1 MNQSPKD
8 NDTRKVVSDSDASK
22 AYSSDTPQKT
32 ADSRYAALQTTTRMD
47 LRLPFAIC
55 AVEGLLLLGIFTW
68 LISQRDTTA
77 LWQYGLVFLA
87 IYALTIGILFIAY
100 ANRFSKLQKAQQAAE
115 MLNTDIY
122 RMFRAV
128 IDIPYAVVSTDG
140 IVKVMNSALQNIL
153 GLRSALGNIPLREI
167 CPNITPEQIAAS
179 TRHSSISPDQMP
191 SILPALSAHTGDV
204 VVQLSDGKRY
214 RLDNYLLH
222 QHNET
227 YYFLVFHDVNDYLE
241 FMEKTDREHTVMAY
255 IVLDNLQELTQFV
268 RANYRATANEIENTL
283 TRWVSGMNGMI
294 REYDRDKYLALFS
307 GEALEGCIRDEF
319 PILNEIM
326 SIRVGD
332 NTFPVSVSMGI
343 ADISGTM
350 GELEQ
355 AANNALQMALQ
366 RGGNQ
371 VALMRRGNT
380 APVYYGG
387 THKTKESNTSITSR
401 VSVNL
406 MEKELTSCRE
416 VLIMGHSH
424 PDFDSIGS
432 AVGAYRLC
440 RSILDAQSR
449 SAVPVHIVVD
459 MECDTFRTCYKQLR
473 HVPEYEDVFVNRD
486 IARKLV
492 SSETVLIITDVNN
505 PRIFE
510 APALINAIGTD
521 PTTKVARIA
530 VIDHHR
536 LVNELPFVP
545 FLHYIE
551 ATKSSASEI
560 MAEMLEQSPYRSTL
574 LKEEANML
582 LAGIMLDTHNFTRST
597 GAQTFD
603 VTHYLYSCN
612 AHTDVVREFFN
623 ETRDEIAIATE
634 FNSHLDVYADV
645 VAITWLSKNHVPS
658 PDDRIAASKAADKLL
673 ELRGIEASFALAVID
688 RTVVISGR
696 SKGRIN
702 VQLILEQLEGGGH
715 FDMAG
720 TQLQNITIKDA
731 YDLLCA
737 AIDDYKL
744 QHPDQFQPAED

>member
-1 MNQSPKD
+1 MNPSHKGSP
-8 NDTRKVVSDSDASK
+8 TRRTRVLRDVSDAYASGRSK
-22 AYSSDTPQKT
+22 ETERNATIQ
-32 ADSRYAALQTTTRMD
+32 ATTRMD
-47 LRLPFAIC
+47 LRVPFLVC
-55 AVEGLLLLGIFTW
+55 AVEGLLLLGLFTW
-68 LISQRDTTA
+68 LIGLRDTTA
-77 LWQYGLVFLA
+77 SLWKYGLVFLA
-87 IYALTIGILFIAY
+87 VYLVTAAVLFVAY
-100 ANRFSKLQKAQQAAE
+100 TRRFVKLRREQQTVE

-122 RMFRAV
+122 RMFRSV
-128 IDIPYAVVSTDG
+128 IKIPYAVVSMNGT
-140 IVKVMNSALQNIL
+140 VKVINETLQNIL
-153 GLRSALGNIPLREI
+153 NMRSAVGNIPLSDL
-167 CPNITPEQIAAS
+167 CSDITVEQIAAAARTPEVPPEQLPSMVS
-179 TRHSSISPDQMP
+179 TP
-191 SILPALSAHTGDV
+191 SEKADDV
-204 VVQLSDGKRY
+204 IVRLADGRRY
-214 RLDNYLLH
+214 RLNSYLMH
-222 QHNET
+222 QHNQA
-227 YYFLVFHDVNDYLE
+227 YYFLVFHDVDDYLE
-241 FMEKTDREHTVMAY
+241 FVEKTDREHPVVAY

-268 RANYRATANEIENTL
+268 RANYRATASKIEETL
-283 TRWVSGMNGMI
+283 NNWVAGMNGMI

-307 GEALEGCIRDEF
+307 GEALETCIREEF
-319 PILNEIM
+319 PILTEIM
-326 SIRVGD
+326 DMQVGD
-332 NTFPVSVSMGI
+332 NSFPVSVSMGV
-343 ADISGTM
+343 ADIQGSM

-371 VALMRRGNT
+371 VALMRRGSNSLT
-380 APVYYGG
+380 YFGG
-387 THKTKESNTSITSR
+387 THKTKEGNTSISSR

-406 MEKELTSCRE
+406 LEKQLKDCRE
-416 VLIMGHSH
+416 VLVMGHSN

-432 AVGAYRLC
+432 SVGAYRLC
-440 RSILDAQSR
+440 KSILTAQGR
-449 SAVPVHIVVD
+449 ATVPVHIVVD
-459 MECDTFRTCYKQLR
+459 MDCATFRTCNEQLAGVAEYK
-473 HVPEYEDVFVNRD
+473 DVFVNRD
-486 IARKLV
+486 IARKMIT
-492 SSETVLIITDVNN
+492 SETVLVITDVNN

-510 APALINAIGTD
+510 APALINSIGTD
-521 PTTKVARIA
+521 PVTEVARIA

-536 LVNELPFVP
+536 LVNELPFTP

-560 MAEMLEQSPYRSTL
+560 LAEMLEQSPYRHTL
-574 LKEEANML
+574 LKEEANLL

-623 ETRDEIAIATE
+623 ETREEVAIATE
-634 FNSHLDVYADV
+634 FNSHLDIYAGV
-645 VAITWLSKNHVPS
+645 VAITWLSKNHTPS

-720 TQLQNITIKDA
+720 AQLQNVTVDEA

-744 QHPDQFQPAED
+744 QHPDQFEV